1 MRKVLIAL
9 LSVTLIGGLA
19 APAQAANP
27 KGTTYVDK
35 TRTREIPGAVCG
47 AKWGANGRIVL
58 TAGKWVNKK
67 KSSFISYSQLAAN
80 DTKAAKKTKNKKKKT
95 KLTNSAAANQS
106 RANTFQPQ
114 CNTVN
119 ALKVSLAGKTGVAQ
133 GNTSASSI
141 RSVKKTGPAE
151 IRQVVGAGMN
161 VFAVDAQGRFASMF
175 PNLAEVIAAR
185 QALCSNWCM
194 SMPTVT
200 SMVSG
205 PSEKIYL
212 MFNQKFNFNDMTDTN
227 MGGSGS
233 CMLAVVTPASTMLQC
248 VDNELV
254 NSMNWS
260 NSNQGNS
267 PIQFD
272 STGAAYYKGQF
283 VRGGGNQ
290 TMENTYTALRRNN
303 NGVIT
308 DIVQGR
314 NINIEDF
321 VVLPNGDVI
330 AKGYTTINMS
340 MNSWVRLYPAD
351 GVSDIVDLSGGGWG
365 GFMRLFPDD
374 NVYFGGNGGSSLNR
388 FLTQTKS
395 VDGSYVF
402 TNNTNN
408 NSCCNTYVGDLDF
421 GTQGSVDDYI
431 FTLSGTNATQLWPQ
445 SDPMTPTA
453 RVLPMAVTVPEAGDE
468 DYGMSHPT
476 MIEGAGSYLLA
487 SGSEKKYSQINNA
500 LIRTTYKTHIL
511 DPLTGDVTEVRGAR
525 GIEVYAL
532 AYAGN
537 GNLILNGQNRRGAT
551 VTGIVSVQPG
561 SFGTF
566 TITQTDSGRV
576 DDVQLFGQTN

>member
-27 KGTTYVDK
+27 KGTTWVEK

-47 AKWGANGRIVL
+47 AKWGSNGRMTL

-67 KSSFISYSQLAAN
+67 KSLFISYSQLSAN
-80 DTKAAKKTKNKKKKT
+80 DSKAAKKTKNKKKKNALT
-95 KLTNSAAANQS
+95 KSAAANAAKASTYQ
-106 RANTFQPQ
+106 AQ

-119 ALKVSLAGKTGVAQ
+119 ALKVNLAGKAGVAQ
-133 GNTSASSI
+133 GNTSAGAI
-141 RSVKKTGPAE
+141 RSVKKTGPTD

-175 PNLAEVIAAR
+175 PNLAELIAAR
-185 QALCSNWCM
+185 QAQCVNCFM

-205 PSEKIYL
+205 PSDKIYL
-212 MFNQKFNFNDMTDTN
+212 VFNQKFNFNDMTDTFN
-227 MGGSGS
+227 SGANS
-233 CMLAVVTPASTMLQC
+233 CMIAVVTPASTTLQC

-254 NSMNWS
+254 NSYNWS

-267 PIQFD
+267 PVQFD

-283 VRGGGNQ
+283 VRGGGFQN
-290 TMENTYTALRRNN
+290 MENTYTALRRNN

-330 AKGYTTINMS
+330 VKGSTTVNMQ
-340 MNSWVRLYPAD
+340 MNSWVRLFPAD
-351 GVSDIVDLSGGGWG
+351 GLSDIVDLSGGGWG
-365 GFMRLFPDD
+365 GFMRRFPDD

-388 FLTQTKS
+388 FLTQTRL
-395 VDGSYVF
+395 VDGTYTF
-402 TNNTNN
+402 TNQNN
-408 NSCCNTYVGDLDF
+408 NGSCCNLYMGDLDF
-421 GTQGSVDDYI
+421 GTQDSQDDYI
-431 FTLSGTNATQLWPQ
+431 FTLTGTNVTQLWPQ
-445 SDPMTPTA
+445 SDPVSPIA
-453 RVLPMAVTVPEAGDE
+453 RVLAL
-468 DYGMSHPT
+468 GMSHPS
-476 MIEGAGSYLLA
+476 MIEGAGSYLVV
-487 SGSEKKYSQINNA
+487 SGSERVYNGNNT
-500 LIRTTYKTHIL
+500 LQSTTYKTQIL
-511 DPLTGDVTEVRGAR
+511 SPIDGVMTDVSAAT
-525 GIEVYAL
+525 GIEVYTL

-566 TITQTDSGRV
+566 TVTQTDSGRV
-576 DDVQLFGQTN
+576 DDVQLFGQGTQ